1 MVNNMDITDINEF
14 LSLSDRIRL
23 KGSNWFS
30 MSTTAIKNV
39 KKKAILKLD
48 KYITESR
55 KEAFAKERLE
65 RLEKK
70 IADGKA
76 LLEKMINDDE
86 FFTEENLDF
95 LIAFE
100 DKIKKLETK
109 KAKMQNKGLGIFALS
124 KLAVQKMR
132 MNFKENRRKRK
143 QVRQIKQEVNSIYE
157 NQKRIE
163 ELQKEIEKYNNNIS
177 ERIKKN
183 PDLVNKINDNVEIT
197 KIHTEVTS
205 DNDKEVTDIVTKVTE
220 IRIPSKE
227 EKEVIK
233 KSSRFK
239 KALAAIALITGI
251 AIGLSGS
258 FNSKNVNNITPD
270 DVLVDVPPPIETSIN
285 ENQEVKLGSYVNID
299 NGSIIYEKPNL
310 DGNSGLIGTNGY
322 DSNTLF
328 KVNAITYVDEN
339 NNEIT
344 FNTVQQDDQN
354 KNKIEEEHKKYLE
367 NNPNLEVKNFHITPC
382 DELGNPM
389 SDNEL
394 GGWTNSY
401 NAKIKKVDMQKV
413 LVNSNN
419 SLEGKV
425 L

>member
-1 MVNNMDITDINEF
+1 MNITDINEF

-30 MSTTAIKNV
+30 MSTNAIKNV
-39 KKKAILKLD
+39 KRKAILKLD

-76 LLEKMINDDE
+76 LLEKMINDEE

-109 KAKMQNKGLGIFALS
+109 KIKMQNKGLGIFALS

-132 MNFKENRRKRK
+132 MNFKENRKKRK
-143 QVRQIKQEVNSIYE
+143 QIREINQEVNSIYE

-163 ELQKEIEKYNNNIS
+163 ELQKEIEKYNSNIN

-183 PDLVNKINDNVEIT
+183 PDLVNKANNNVEIT
-197 KIHTEVTS
+197 KIHTEITS

-227 EKEVIK
+227 EKETIK
-233 KSSRFK
+233 KSNKFK
-239 KALAAIALITGI
+239 KALAAIALVTGI

-258 FNSKNVNNITPD
+258 FINKNVNNIATND
-270 DVLVDVPPPIETSIN
+270 NLVVTPPPIETSIN
-285 ENQEVKLGSYVNID
+285 ENQEVKLGSYINVD
-299 NGSIIYEKPNL
+299 NGSIIYERPSL

-328 KVNAITYVDEN
+328 KVNAITYIDEN

-344 FNTVQQDDQN
+344 FNTVQQNEQN
-354 KNKIEEEHKKYLE
+354 KNRIEEEHKKYLD
-367 NNPNLEVKNFHITPC
+367 NNLDLEVKNFHITPC
-382 DELGNPM
+382 DELGNPI

-394 GGWTNSY
+394 GGWTNNN
-401 NAKIKKVDMQKV
+401 NAKIKNVDMQKISA
-413 LVNSNN
+413 NSSN
-419 SLEGKV
+419 SLERKV